1 MSNLILKKASTIIIF
16 LVIAVF
22 LTSCSSGKNIVAKVN
37 NQDITSKEFTDTFNM
52 VKNRIKSNPQ
62 YNKDVW
68 NKDYNGKKLI
78 DAVKENVMDNLIME
92 KILLKQAQKQNITA
106 SSKEIDDEYN
116 KEKLANKDITK
127 EEAKNNLL
135 INKLIDG
142 WTKDVKI
149 SDEEIKKYYESNKS
163 QFEVVKASHILVA
176 DEKTANEI
184 YNKLMQGADFAQMAK
199 QYSIDTSTKDKGGEL
214 GEFPRGTMVQE
225 FDNAVFNLKAGE
237 ISKPVKTQFGY
248 HIIKSEGITVKSLD
262 DVKDY
267 IKQNLEDSKKREIF
281 DTKYNELKKDA
292 KIEEFPQNIKV
303 TVD

>member
-1 MSNLILKKASTIIIF
+1 M
-16 LVIAVF
+16 AVF
-22 LTSCSSGKNIVAKVN
+22 LTSCSSSKNIVAKVN

-52 VKNRIKSNPQ
+52 VKNQIKSNPQ

-135 INKLIDG
+135 INKLIDS

-149 SDEEIKKYYESNKS
+149 SDEDIKKYYESNKS

-267 IKQNLEDSKKREIF
+267 IKQNLEDSKKKEIF

-292 KIEEFPQNIKV
+292 KIEKFPQNIKV

>member
-1 MSNLILKKASTIIIF
+1 MLKKASTIIIF

>member
-1 MSNLILKKASTIIIF
+1 MILKKASTIIIF

-22 LTSCSSGKNIVAKVN
+22 LTSCSSSKNIVAKVN
-37 NQDITSKEFTDTFNM
+37 NQDITSKEFTDTFNT
-52 VKNRIKSNPQ
+52 VKNQIKSNPQ

-92 KILLKQAQKQNITA
+92 KILLKEAQKQNITA

-135 INKLIDG
+135 INKLIDS

-149 SDEEIKKYYESNKS
+149 SDEDIKKYYESNKS

-237 ISKPVKTQFGY
+237 ISKPVKTQYGY

-262 DVKDY
+262 EVKDY
-267 IKQNLEDSKKREIF
+267 IKQNLEDSKKKEIF

-292 KIEEFPQNIKV
+292 KIEKFPQNIKV

>member
-16 LVIAVF
+16 LVMAVF
-22 LTSCSSGKNIVAKVN
+22 LTSCSSSKNIVAKVN

-52 VKNRIKSNPQ
+52 VKNQIKSNPQ

-135 INKLIDG
+135 INKLIDS

-149 SDEEIKKYYESNKS
+149 SDEDIKKYYESNKS

-267 IKQNLEDSKKREIF
+267 IKQNLEDSKKKEIF

-292 KIEEFPQNIKV
+292 KIEKFPQNIKV

>member
-1 MSNLILKKASTIIIF
+1 MILKKASTIIIF
-16 LVIAVF
+16 LVMAVF
-22 LTSCSSGKNIVAKVN
+22 LTSCSSSKNIVAKVN

-52 VKNRIKSNPQ
+52 VKNQIKSNPQ

-135 INKLIDG
+135 INKLIDS

-149 SDEEIKKYYESNKS
+149 SDEDIKKYYESNKS

-267 IKQNLEDSKKREIF
+267 IKQNLEDSKKKEIF

-292 KIEEFPQNIKV
+292 KIEKFPQNIKV